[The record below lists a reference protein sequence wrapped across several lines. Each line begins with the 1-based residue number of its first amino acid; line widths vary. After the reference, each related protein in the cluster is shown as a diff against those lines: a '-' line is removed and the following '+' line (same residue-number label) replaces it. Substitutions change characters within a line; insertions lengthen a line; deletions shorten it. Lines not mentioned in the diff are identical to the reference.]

1 MYSDLMISVDELW
14 LKGRNRPLYFQAIV
28 KHIGMVIKA
37 YHPHRFHFKNNSQR
51 LLYSSDVPFDMDML
65 QELKKVPGIA
75 SIAPSRIVELNLDV
89 LYKNI
94 IEEMAQFSKTPKTFR
109 ANVKRIDKRFSVDSM
124 TIAKNVGHHVLEAYP
139 NFTVEL
145 GKPDITLDIRILNNK
160 ISLSSQIIKG
170 IGGLPWGTSGHGLTM
185 LSGGFDSPVAS
196 FLMAKR
202 GLRQSF
208 VFFHSYPFV
217 GQEIVEKIKSL
228 MKVLA
233 GFQRQT
239 HLYII
244 PFGEIQSHIAKN
256 CHEEYRTIFFRRYM
270 VETANLLCEKIKA
283 ESIVTGDSLGQV
295 SSQTIGNL
303 SLMDKSSERII
314 FRPLVGFNKLEVLKL
329 AELVGTHDISIL
341 PHDDACELFAP
352 LNPVIEPSKVYWDSF
367 GKNLEHIPLLNTAIE
382 NAEIYSINLQ
392 GHFFKK
398 DQFSFDS

>member
-28 KHIGMVIKA
+28 KHIGMAIKA

-51 LLYSSDVPFDMDML
+51 LLYSSDVPFGL
-65 QELKKVPGIA
+65 EVIEALKKIPGIS
-75 SIAPSRIVELNLDV
+75 SIAPSRIVELDLEKLYVNV
-89 LYKNI
+89 L
-94 IEEMAQFSKTPKTFR
+94 EELHLFTGKSKTFR
-109 ANVKRIDKRFSVDSM
+109 ANVKRIDKRFPVDSM
-124 TIAKNVGHHVLEAYP
+124 TIAKEVGHRVLMAYP
-139 NFTVEL
+139 QFKVEL
-145 GKPDITLDIRILNNK
+145 GCPDIILDIRILNNK
-160 ISLSSQIIKG
+160 ISLSSQLVKG

-217 GQEIVEKIKSL
+217 GHEVVEKIKKL
-228 MKVLA
+228 IKVLA

-244 PFGEIQSHIAKN
+244 PFGDIQKMIAGN

-283 ESIVTGDSLGQV
+283 EALVTGDSLGQV

-303 SLMDKSSERII
+303 SLIDKSSARII
-314 FRPLVGFNKLEVLKL
+314 FRPLTGFNKLEVLKM
-329 AELVGTHDISIL
+329 AEQIETHDISII
-341 PHDDACELFAP
+341 PHDDACALFAP
-352 LNPVIEPSKVYWDSF
+352 QNPVIEPSTTYWDSY
-367 GKNLEHIPLLNTAIE
+367 GKNTDHIPLLLAAID
-382 NAEIYSINLQ
+382 NAEIYSVNLQ
-392 GHFFKK
+392 GDFFKK
-398 DQFSFDS
+398 DKFSFDS